1 MIKYP
6 KLFNIPLTGVIIWLF
21 QELSIF
27 LANGNIIHPLITM
40 IISFYICS
48 SATGRLVHAKDHASV
63 QIHVGE
69 VDENGHYINRT
80 KDYVMSG
87 FVRNNGEGNDSLD
100 RLCMEDGIIKGK

>member
-1 MIKYP
+1 M
-6 KLFNIPLTGVIIWLF
+6 IIWLS
-21 QELSIF
+21 QEPFTF
-27 LANGNIIHPLITM
+27 LANGNIIHPLIT
-40 IISFYICS
+40 IIIILLFYIFS

-87 FVRNNGEGNDSLD
+87 FIRNNGEGNDSLD
-100 RLCMEDGIIKGK
+100 RLCMRDGIIKGK